1 MKIIY
6 LHQYFNTPNMPG
18 STRSYEFASRLVKEG
33 HEVHMITLRQD
44 CSSRIKNNFSIENG
58 INVYWLP
65 VTYSHKMNFY
75 GRILSF
81 IMFSAYAVKQSLK
94 IKSDLVFATSTPLTI
109 AIPALII
116 KKIRGHP
123 LVFEVRDLWPKIPI
137 AIGELK
143 STLLIYLSKKL
154 ECAVYKAS
162 KRIIALSPG
171 MATGIQSKGIPKNRI
186 TIIPN
191 AAERKRFSVPRQ
203 TGKDFRNKFLWL
215 KNRPLVVYA
224 GSLGKINGVS
234 YLVHIA
240 KTMRSLDPEVRFLI
254 AGNGKEKNEIIS
266 LAMATGVYEKTMF
279 FIPPVSK
286 QVLPTLLSAA
296 TVCTSVIIPIPE
308 LTYNSANKFFDGL
321 AAGRPMIINYGG
333 WQKNILESK
342 GAGFVLPQKNTDQAA
357 RMLHSLLDNHKQL
370 KAMERAASRTARQF
384 DIEVLAQKFILTI
397 NSVK

>member
-1 MKIIY
+1 
-6 LHQYFNTPNMPG
+6 
-18 STRSYEFASRLVKEG
+18 
-33 HEVHMITLRQD
+33 
-44 CSSRIKNNFSIENG
+44 
-58 INVYWLP
+58 
-65 VTYSHKMNFY
+65 
-75 GRILSF
+75 
-81 IMFSAYAVKQSLK
+81 
-94 IKSDLVFATSTPLTI
+94 
-109 AIPALII
+109 
-116 KKIRGHP
+116 
-123 LVFEVRDLWPKIPI
+123 
-137 AIGELK
+137 
-143 STLLIYLSKKL
+143 
-154 ECAVYKAS
+154 
-162 KRIIALSPG
+162 

-333 WQKNILESK
+333 WQKNILESN

>member
-1 MKIIY
+1 
-6 LHQYFNTPNMPG
+6 
-18 STRSYEFASRLVKEG
+18 
-33 HEVHMITLRQD
+33 
-44 CSSRIKNNFSIENG
+44 
-58 INVYWLP
+58 
-65 VTYSHKMNFY
+65 MNFY

-81 IMFSAYAVKQSLK
+81 IMFSAYAVIQSLK

-342 GAGFVLPQKNTDQAA
+342 GAGFVLPYKNTDQAA